1 MQDDFFDD
9 LEFEDEGEEIEETPD
24 WMAFGEELEEEEA
37 EVDQFDML
45 RQKSARAGSAFD
57 DISEEDP
64 FQDNSPM
71 FSLQGLTSSQRTIL
85 VVLLLLNVLVIGTAL
100 VLLIL

>member
-1 MQDDFFDD
+1 
-9 LEFEDEGEEIEETPD
+9 
-24 WMAFGEELEEEEA
+24 MAFGEELEEEDA

-57 DISEEDP
+57 DMSEEDP
-64 FQDNSPM
+64 FQDNTSM
-71 FSLQGLTSSQRTIL
+71 FSLENLTASQRTIL

>member
-24 WMAFGEELEEEEA
+24 WMAFGEELEEEDA

-57 DISEEDP
+57 DMSEEDP

-71 FSLQGLTSSQRTIL
+71 FSLQSLTSSQRTIL